1 MFFTWKKF
9 EQVIKKVKTSL
20 RFNDQAIKLIRFL
33 MTALSRRPELSILK
47 SRHCSRLC
55 RCRRCCRQCRQRRRD
70 ILESNSFNVVI
81 GKVFAAVAASSL
93 VATNGKVF

>member
-1 MFFTWKKF
+1 MFFTCKKF
-9 EQVIKKVKTSL
+9 EEVIKKVKTSL

-33 MTALSRRPELSILK
+33 MTSLSRRPELSILK

-55 RCRRCCRQCRQRRRD
+55 RCCRQCRQRRRD

>member
-9 EQVIKKVKTSL
+9 EQVIKKVKTSF

-33 MTALSRRPELSILK
+33 MTSLSRRPELSILK

-55 RCRRCCRQCRQRRRD
+55 RCRRCRQRRRD

-81 GKVFAAVAASSL
+81 GKVFAAVAAASL
-93 VATNGKVF
+93 VATNEKVF